1 MRAAPQVR
9 ERGIALVASILFLL
23 VVTMISVVAAS
34 NSRST
39 LQMSMNAQDTLQSF
53 QSAEAGVYAAMATV
67 GTANDLFTGSERL
80 GVFSAMNDEGHP
92 LKRLAHGQTSVDAD
106 VLVTS
111 VGTACPRK
119 TAGSSVGLLDCD
131 YYRIESQHEVDR
143 RANTRV
149 NMGVVRTVIGK
160 NVR

>member
-1 MRAAPQVR
+1 MVPMANR

-39 LQMSMNAQDTLQSF
+39 LQMSMNAQDTLHSF
-53 QSAEAGVYAAMATV
+53 QSAEAGVYAALATA
-67 GTANDLFTGSERL
+67 GTANDLFTGVDRL
-80 GVFSAMNDEGHP
+80 GVFAAMPEKDHP
-92 LKRLAHGQTSVDAD
+92 LADLNHGRTSVTAD
-106 VLVTS
+106 VILTS
-111 VGTACPRK
+111 QATACPRK
-119 TAGSSVGLLDCD
+119 VSGSSVGLLDCD
-131 YYRIESQHEVDR
+131 YYRVESRHALDG
-143 RANTRV
+143 RAQTSV